1 MPDDLEID
9 IDDFGLR
16 DEDFLAPQKPIDTEG
31 QKDEEP
37 AREPKDEVMEVEPPI
52 EGIPR
57 PEAIHVQGVDE
68 LSTADV
74 QQFVRH
80 YVEGEYFKIEWI
92 NDSSGKHF
100 FC

>member
-1 MPDDLEID
+1 MAGDLEID

-16 DEDFLAPQKPIDTEG
+16 DEDFLGPQESKEG
-31 QKDEEP
+31 EQKKDEGPAKEP
-37 AREPKDEVMEVEPPI
+37 EDEVMEVEPPI
-52 EGIPR
+52 EGTPR

-80 YVEGEYFKIEWI
+80 YVAQEYFKIEWI
-92 NDSSGKHF
+92 NDSSGKGF
-100 FC
+100 LV